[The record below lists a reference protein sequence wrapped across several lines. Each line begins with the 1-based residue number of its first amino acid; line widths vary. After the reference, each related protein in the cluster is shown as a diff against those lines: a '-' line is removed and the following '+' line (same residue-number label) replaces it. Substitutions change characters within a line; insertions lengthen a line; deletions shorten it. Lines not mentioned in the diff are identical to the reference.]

1 MISILGFFIFLGRA
15 FQNGILEDEISK
27 WYLWFAMFIL
37 ASNVAIYL
45 LSFFL
50 RDAVKCI
57 YINEIKDY
65 SIKFVSVDFS
75 NQYDA
80 RDIKYLFVAYI
91 YCLMLKIDEY
101 YSDYK
106 SEIRVIESKATD
118 GESLGDES
126 DIKEKPECK
135 L

>member
-1 MISILGFFIFLGRA
+1 MIIGFFVFLGRA

-27 WYLWFAMFIL
+27 LYLLYAAFIFV
-37 ASNVAIYL
+37 SNVAIHL

-50 RDAVKCI
+50 RDAVRFV
-57 YINEIKDY
+57 YMDEIKEY
-65 SIKFVSVDFS
+65 SIKFVPADFS
-75 NQYDA
+75 NQYDV

-126 DIKEKPECK
+126 DIKKK
-135 L
+135 SDS